1 MVVKVVVKVVVMVAT
16 AMLLKSDGSQDP
28 RIGQSFNIFPS

>member
-16 AMLLKSDGSQDP
+16 AMLLKSDGSQGP
-28 RIGQSFNIFPS
+28 RIGQSFNIFPL